1 MVGLRR
7 RVRGGA
13 RVSLCDCCADAFRD
27 FASQRSLAVENF
39 ADSRGMETDGG
50 GDLIEPATLAVDLNP
65 ERLGHRSHIVLHR
78 GSMTSRATDGVA
90 RVLAGTLTVCR
101 DLFRRQATSSYRDS
115 AERYRDPP

>member
-1 MVGLRR
+1 VVGLRR

-39 ADSRGMETDGG
+39 ADSCGMETDSG

-78 GSMTSRATDGVA
+78 GSMTSRVTDGVA
-90 RVLAGTLTVCR
+90 RVLAGILTGCR
-101 DLFRRQATSSYRDS
+101 DLFPAAGYFFIPR
-115 AERYRDPP
+115 